1 MLSRI
6 GINDFPRSVRLYSTL
21 GGICAEDMVALN
33 LEVEHKTVANLE
45 TRKAFTLAVP
55 GTDTLRESDF
65 FGIASSNKMADKF
78 ERTGVHAVKA
88 SGWMRRAVRSTLLPG
103 SVRS

>member
-33 LEVEHKTVANLE
+33 LEAEHKTVANLE
-45 TRKAFTLAVP
+45 TRKPFLCDTPGGVLRASGMRSAPTEAERRLAIIQINVKI
-55 GTDTLRESDF
+55 F
-65 FGIASSNKMADKF
+65 IQY
-78 ERTGVHAVKA
+78 ERTGEYL
-88 SGWMRRAVRSTLLPG
+88 S
-103 SVRS
+103 